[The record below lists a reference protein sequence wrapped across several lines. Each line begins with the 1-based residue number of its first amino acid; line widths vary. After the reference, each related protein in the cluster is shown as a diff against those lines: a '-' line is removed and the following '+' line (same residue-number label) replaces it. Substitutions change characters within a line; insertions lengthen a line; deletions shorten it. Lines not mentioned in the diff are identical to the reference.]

1 MLALSLG
8 PLTRSLAGTYDF
20 TFVDAPTA
28 ASGPAEPGVPEG
40 LLGYE
45 WWGDPGGAYDTAWR
59 PAYEHGFDVAMA
71 RLAAL
76 AAGGRGGS
84 GEGGE
89 GGEGGGAFD
98 GVIGFS
104 QGAAMALLVPGARWA
119 VLLSAIPPPRGR
131 GPSTGRRDA
140 RPSLHVYD
148 AAEPHAHLCRR
159 GGGAF

>member
-1 MLALSLG
+1 
-8 PLTRSLAGTYDF
+8 
-20 TFVDAPTA
+20 
-28 ASGPAEPGVPEG
+28 
-40 LLGYE
+40 
-45 WWGDPGGAYDTAWR
+45 
-59 PAYEHGFDVAMA
+59 MA

-89 GGEGGGAFD
+89 GGDGGEGGGAFD

-159 GGGAF
+159 VEASFEGPAVVRHGEGHAVPRAEAATREMVRFVERV